1 VAIRLAAR
9 PFQRQ
14 AEGMKKKLKV
24 KVKDR
29 WYTVEVEDLHTS
41 PVRAFVDGELV
52 EVSLDDSGNPT
63 ALAPVAPRAES
74 RPVTPTPVSSDGARQ
89 PARSAAPAGGGKSF
103 RSPMPGV
110 IVSVAVKVGDQV
122 VTGDEVCILEAM
134 KMQQVLRAD
143 WSGVVK
149 TVHVTAGKQ
158 VMDGDAIVDL
168 E

>member
-1 VAIRLAAR
+1 M
-9 PFQRQ
+9 
-14 AEGMKKKLKV
+14 GKKLKV

-29 WYTVEVEDLHTS
+29 WYTVEVEDLNAS
-41 PVRAFVDGELV
+41 PIRAFVDGELV
-52 EVSLDDSGNPT
+52 EVNLDDSGNP
-63 ALAPVAPRAES
+63 AAAPPGASPRAEP
-74 RPVTPTPVSSDGARQ
+74 RPAPASTDGAAR
-89 PARSAAPAGGGKSF
+89 PAPRSAAPSGGGKSF

-110 IVSVAVKVGDQV
+110 IVSIALKVGDQV

-149 TVHVTAGKQ
+149 MVHVVAGKQ
-158 VMDGDAIVDL
+158 VMDGDLIVDL